1 MSKFLAPIHSWLFNK
16 IKISEMLEKDIVE
29 AFDKKYG
36 NASIIYEEIVN
47 NLGHPTEDLPLED
60 IIDKSNIHGWLQEKI
75 SLTEKRTAALV
86 TKLILKFGEDSKS
99 IIIDAFKAQGEI
111 CGKEV
116 KEDSFL
122 ESPRD
127 LFKAVN
133 NYILEGMPCDNV
145 NSVSEDTE
153 DKIQWVTSKCL
164 HKKYWDL
171 VNGDINTFYILR
183 NAWIKSFVEAINP
196 MFLYNRII
204 EDNNGN
210 CTFINSIY
218 KNNI

>member
-29 AFDKKYG
+29 AFDKKFG
-36 NASIIYEEIVN
+36 GASIIYEDIVN
-47 NLGHPTEDLPLED
+47 KLGHPTEDMPLED

-86 TKLILKFGEDSKS
+86 TEFTLKFGEDSKN
-99 IIIDAFKAQGEI
+99 IIIDAFKAQGQI

-116 KEDSFL
+116 KEDSPL
-122 ESPRD
+122 ESSRD
-127 LFKAVN
+127 LFKAIN

-153 DKIQWVTSKCL
+153 DKLQWVTSKCL

-171 VNGDINTFYILR
+171 VNGDIKIFYTLR
-183 NAWIKSFVEAINP
+183 KAWIESFIETINP
-196 MFLYNRII
+196 SFLYKKTI
-204 EDNNGN
+204 EDNNGD
-210 CTFINSIY
+210 CTFINCIY
-218 KNNI
+218 KRNI